1 MKGRGEEDGR
11 RTVGRKR
18 KEGRNIGRKQPP
30 NKLTKATIT
39 NTFIFFFQNHRQS
52 KEINMADK

>member
-39 NTFIFFFQNHRQS
+39 NTFIFFVPKPQTVQRNKYGR
-52 KEINMADK
+52 